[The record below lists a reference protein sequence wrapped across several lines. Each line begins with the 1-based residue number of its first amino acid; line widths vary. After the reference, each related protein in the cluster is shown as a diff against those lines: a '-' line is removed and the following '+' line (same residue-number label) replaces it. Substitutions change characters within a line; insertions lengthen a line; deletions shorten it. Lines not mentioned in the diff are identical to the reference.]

1 MGCCSLTAR
10 IFSRRNWLAAFGLAA
25 GCRRGEPLPVHNTIP
40 PFQLTSQAGTSFDS
54 GSLRGAPWIA
64 SFFFASCN
72 GPCPRLNTE
81 IHNLQEKTYGFKG
94 LKIVSFTVDPERDTP
109 EVLAAYAKRY
119 KADPDRWFFLT
130 GSRATISALAKD
142 AFQVGSLDTQ
152 QSHTTRVM
160 LVDRDG
166 RVRGHFPTATP
177 EELDALYAGISML
190 YQEGS

>member
-10 IFSRRNWLAAFGLAA
+10 AFSRREWLAAFGLAT
-25 GCRRGEPLPVHNTIP
+25 GCRRAKPLPIYNTVP
-40 PFQLTSQAGTSFDS
+40 PFKLTSQTGASFDS
-54 GSLRGAPWIA
+54 ASLHSGPWLA
-64 SFFFASCN
+64 SFFFASCK

-81 IHNLQEKTYGFKG
+81 IHNVQEKTYSFKG

-109 EVLAAYAKRY
+109 EVLGAYAKRY
-119 KADPDRWFFLT
+119 KADPARWFFLT
-130 GSRATISALAKD
+130 GPRETISALARD
-142 AFQVGSLDTQ
+142 GFQVGALDAE

-160 LVDRDG
+160 LMDRDG

-177 EELDALYAGISML
+177 EELDALYAGISTL